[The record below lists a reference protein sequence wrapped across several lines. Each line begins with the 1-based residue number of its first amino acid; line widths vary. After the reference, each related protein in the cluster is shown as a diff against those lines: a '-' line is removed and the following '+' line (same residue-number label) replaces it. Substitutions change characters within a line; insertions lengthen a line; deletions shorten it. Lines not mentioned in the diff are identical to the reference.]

1 MNNGENKYYPVF
13 LNVKVRKC
21 VIVGGGEVA
30 LRKVEILLGH
40 GAEIKVIS
48 PYICPELAEIGRK
61 NSIRVIARGYR
72 VGDLKNAFIAIA
84 ATDDNKINQLVVC
97 EARERSVLVNVVD
110 DAENSDFIVPSYLR
124 RGDITIAV
132 STGGKSPAL
141 ARKLRLR
148 LESEFG
154 DEYALLVNV
163 IGEVRDEL
171 KKKCIKVNAET
182 WQQALDLDSLAG
194 LLKKG
199 EVEKAKTI
207 LLDNIKAK
215 Q

>member
-1 MNNGENKYYPVF
+1 MNNGENKYYPLF
-13 LNVKVRKC
+13 LNVKGRKC
-21 VIVGGGEVA
+21 VVAGGGEVA
-30 LRKVEILLGH
+30 LRKVEILLGY
-40 GAEIKVIS
+40 GAEVKVIS
-48 PYICPELAEIGRK
+48 PCVCPELAELCGK
-61 NSIRVIARGYR
+61 NNIQIIARKYQA
-72 VGDLKNAFIAIA
+72 GDLEGAFVAIA
-84 ATDDNKINQLVVC
+84 ATDDNEINQLVVC
-97 EARERSVLVNVVD
+97 EARERSVLINVVD
-110 DAENSDFIVPSYLR
+110 DAEKSDFIVPSYLR
-124 RGDITIAV
+124 RGDIAIAV

-171 KKKCIKVNAET
+171 KKKCIKVNAEV
-182 WQQALDLDSLAG
+182 WQQALNIDCLIG